1 MSNLLNYLNTKKD
14 RLVELKEK
22 KSMNEDL
29 FSLESEKESLELK
42 KKQLETEISK
52 LNSKRDKIKTL
63 KQKLEE
69 IKLFIPASITTTIVV
84 GILSL
89 ILSKEMLIGVILSI
103 VFTIL
108 GTALSSTLIYKYFKI
123 SRTLAEEDVY
133 KIENN
138 LKEKNIEKEKIDKLI
153 NTKNYQIIMT
163 KKENQQIE
171 EEMFIIAN
179 DIDRI
184 EVLDQISHDNSS
196 IVSSIISRFL
206 NLDWDKIL
214 SEVNINDK
222 SDRKKI
228 EKVKK
233 LQNK

>member
-171 EEMFIIAN
+171 EEIFIIAN

>member
-69 IKLFIPASITTTIVV
+69 IKLFIPASITTTIIV
-84 GILSL
+84 GILAL
-89 ILSKEMLIGVILSI
+89 LLSKEVLIGAILSI
-103 VFTIL
+103 IFTVS
-108 GTALSSTLIYKYFKI
+108 GTVLSSTLIYNYFKI

-138 LKEKNIEKEKIDKLI
+138 LKEKNLEKEKIDKLI